1 MIVESISRET
11 LRISLEEPFTL
22 WINLTSNVSFFVA
35 LRLLVLG
42 DLHKST
48 FWVARVWQVR
58 YAKMIY
64 YFNSV
69 LHTLVLECYPPES
82 ALEQIGYLENEHTA
96 CRML

>member
-11 LRISLEEPFTL
+11 LRISLEEPFIP
-22 WINLTSNVSFFVA
+22 WINLTSNVSFSVA
-35 LRLLVLG
+35 PRLVLG

-69 LHTLVLECYPPES
+69 LHTLVLECYPLES
-82 ALEQIGYLENEHTA
+82 ALEQIGYLETEHTA